1 MISKKVTVEGF
12 DGTEDRVYWFHLT
25 KSEVVKWNA
34 EFKGELKEFLSRVA
48 ESQSVPE
55 VYAAIAEL
63 LRRAVG
69 ERRGNKFVK
78 DADVTSDFEFG
89 GAMDEVIEWLFS
101 TPDATEDFLMGLL
114 PKDVIEQAKAKAAA
128 AE

>member
-25 KSEVVKWNA
+25 KSEVLKWDA
-34 EFKGELKEFLSRVA
+34 EFNGELKEFLDKTA

-78 DADVTSDFEFG
+78 DVDVTSDFEFG
-89 GAMDEVIEWLFS
+89 GAMDEVIEWLFT
-101 TPDATEDFLMGLL
+101 TPDAIDDFLMGLL
-114 PKDVIEQAKAKAAA
+114 PKDVVEKARASAAD
-128 AE
+128 E

>member
-12 DGTEDRVYWFHLT
+12 DGNEDRVYWFHLT
-25 KSEVVKWNA
+25 KSEVVKWDA
-34 EFKGELKEFLSRVA
+34 EFNGELKEFLAKTA

-55 VYAAIAEL
+55 VYAAITEL

-78 DADVTSDFEFG
+78 DADVTSDFEFS
-89 GAMDEVIEWLFS
+89 GAMDEVIEWMFS
-101 TPDATEDFLMGLL
+101 TPDAIEEFLLGIL
-114 PKDVIEQAKAKAAA
+114 PKDVVEKAKTSAS
-128 AE
+128 E

>member
-12 DGTEDRVYWFHLT
+12 DGVEDRVYWFHLT
-25 KSEVVKWNA
+25 KSEVVKWDA
-34 EFKGELKEFLSRVA
+34 EFNGELKEFLAKTA

-78 DADVTSDFEFG
+78 DPDVTSDFEFG

-101 TPDATEDFLMGLL
+101 TPDAIDEFLLGLL
-114 PKDVIEQAKAKAAA
+114 PKDVVEKAKVEAT
-128 AE
+128 E

>member
-12 DGTEDRVYWFHLT
+12 DGSEDRVYWFHLT
-25 KSEVVKWNA
+25 KSEVVKWDA
-34 EFKGELKEFLSRVA
+34 EFNGELKEFLAKTA

-55 VYAAIAEL
+55 VYAAITEL

-78 DADVTSDFEFG
+78 DADVTSDFEFS

-101 TPDATEDFLMGLL
+101 TPDVTEEFLMGLL
-114 PKDVIEQAKAKAAA
+114 PKDVVEKAKVSTT
-128 AE
+128 E

>member
-12 DGTEDRVYWFHLT
+12 DGTEERTYWFHLT
-25 KSEVVKWNA
+25 KSEVIKWDA
-34 EFKGELKEFLSRVA
+34 EFNGELKEFLSKTA

-78 DADVTSDFEFG
+78 DVDVTSDFEFS
-89 GAMDEVIEWLFS
+89 GAMDEVIEWMFS
-101 TPDATEDFLMGLL
+101 TPDAIDEFLLGIL
-114 PKDVIEQAKAKAAA
+114 PKDVVEKAKTSAS
-128 AE
+128 E

>member
-12 DGTEDRVYWFHLT
+12 DGSEDRVYWFHLT
-25 KSEVVKWNA
+25 KSEVVKWDA
-34 EFKGELKEFLSRVA
+34 EFNGELKEFLAKTA

-55 VYAAIAEL
+55 VYAAITEL

-101 TPDATEDFLMGLL
+101 TPDATEEFLMGLL
-114 PKDVIEQAKAKAAA
+114 PKDVVEKAKISTT
-128 AE
+128 E

>member
-1 MISKKVTVEGF
+1 MISKKVAVEGF

-25 KSEVVKWNA
+25 KSEVLKWDA
-34 EFKGELKEFLSRVA
+34 EFNGELKEFLDKTA

-78 DADVTSDFEFG
+78 DVDVTSDFEFG
-89 GAMDEVIEWLFS
+89 GAMDEVIEWLFT
-101 TPDATEDFLMGLL
+101 TPDAIDDFLMGLL
-114 PKDVIEQAKAKAAA
+114 PKDVVEEARASAA

>member
-25 KSEVVKWNA
+25 KSEVLKWDA
-34 EFKGELKEFLSRVA
+34 EFDGELKEFLDKTA

-78 DADVTSDFEFG
+78 DVDVTSDFEFG
-89 GAMDEVIEWLFS
+89 GAMDEVIAWLFS
-101 TPDATEDFLMGLL
+101 TPDATETFIMGLL
-114 PKDVIEQAKAKAAA
+114 PKDVIEKAKAVE

>member
-12 DGTEDRVYWFHLT
+12 DGNEDRIYWFHLT
-25 KSEVVKWNA
+25 KSEVVKWDA
-34 EFKGELKEFLSRVA
+34 EFNGELKEFLAKTA

-55 VYAAIAEL
+55 VYAAITEL

-78 DADVTSDFEFG
+78 DADVTSDFEFS

-101 TPDATEDFLMGLL
+101 TPEAIEEFLMGLL
-114 PKDVIEQAKAKAAA
+114 PKDVVEKAKASTT
-128 AE
+128 E

>member
-1 MISKKVTVEGF
+1 MISKRVVVEGF
-12 DGTEDRVYWFHLT
+12 DGVENRVYWFHLT
-25 KSEVVKWNA
+25 KAEVVKWNA
-34 EFKGELKEFLSRVA
+34 DFDGKLKEFLSKTA

-69 ERRGNKFVK
+69 ERRGNKFIK
-78 DADVTSDFEFG
+78 DWDITSDFEFG
-89 GAMDEVIEWLFS
+89 GAMDEVIEWLFGN
-101 TPDATEDFLMGLL
+101 PDVIEEFLMGLL
-114 PKDVIEQAKAKAAA
+114 PKDVVEKAKAEALE

>member
-12 DGTEDRVYWFHLT
+12 DGTEERTYWFHLT
-25 KSEVVKWNA
+25 KSEVLKWDS
-34 EFKGELKEFLSRVA
+34 EFNGELQAFLNNVA

-69 ERRGNKFVK
+69 ERRGNRFVK
-78 DADVTSDFEFG
+78 DADTTSDFEFS

-101 TPDATEDFLMGLL
+101 TPDATETFIMGLL
-114 PKDVIEQAKAKAAA
+114 PKDVIEKAKAET

>member
-12 DGTEDRVYWFHLT
+12 DGSEDRVYWFHLT
-25 KSEVVKWNA
+25 KSEVVKWDA
-34 EFKGELKEFLSRVA
+34 EFNGELKEFLAKTA

-55 VYAAIAEL
+55 VYAAITEL

-78 DADVTSDFEFG
+78 DADVTSDFEFS

-101 TPDATEDFLMGLL
+101 TPDATEEFLMGLL
-114 PKDVIEQAKAKAAA
+114 PKDVVEKAKVSTT
-128 AE
+128 E

>member
-25 KSEVVKWNA
+25 KSEVLKWDA
-34 EFKGELKEFLSRVA
+34 EFNGELKEFLDKTA

-78 DADVTSDFEFG
+78 DVDVTSDFEFG
-89 GAMDEVIEWLFS
+89 GAMDEVIEWLFT
-101 TPDATEDFLMGLL
+101 TPDAIDNFLMGLL
-114 PKDVIEQAKAKAAA
+114 PKDVVENARASAA

>member
-1 MISKKVTVEGF
+1 M
-12 DGTEDRVYWFHLT
+12 EDRVYWFHLT
-25 KSEVVKWNA
+25 KAEVVKWNA
-34 EFKGELKEFLSRVA
+34 DFDGKLKEFLSKTA

-78 DADVTSDFEFG
+78 DWDIASDFEFG

-101 TPDATEDFLMGLL
+101 NPDVIEEFLMGLL
-114 PKDVIEQAKAKAAA
+114 PKDVVEKAKAEARE

>member
-25 KSEVVKWNA
+25 KSEVLKWDA
-34 EFKGELKEFLSRVA
+34 EFNGELKEFLDKTA

-78 DADVTSDFEFG
+78 DVDVTSDFEFG
-89 GAMDEVIEWLFS
+89 GAMDEVIEWLFT
-101 TPDATEDFLMGLL
+101 TPDAIDNFLMGLL
-114 PKDVIEQAKAKAAA
+114 PKDVVEKARASAA

>member
-25 KSEVVKWNA
+25 KSEVLKWDA
-34 EFKGELKEFLSRVA
+34 EFNGELKEFLDKTA

-78 DADVTSDFEFG
+78 DVDVTSDFEFG
-89 GAMDEVIEWLFS
+89 GAMDEVIEWLF
-101 TPDATEDFLMGLL
+101 TTTDAIDDFLMGLL
-114 PKDVIEQAKAKAAA
+114 PKDVVEKARASAA

>member
-25 KSEVVKWNA
+25 KSEVVRWDA
-34 EFKGELKEFLSRVA
+34 EFNGELKEFLDKTA

-78 DADVTSDFEFG
+78 DPDITSDFEFG

-101 TPDATEDFLMGLL
+101 TPEEIDDFLMGLL
-114 PKDVIEQAKAKAAA
+114 PKDVVEKARAA